1 MPSSLHA
8 RITRRAISPRF
19 ATSTFLNISGR
30 EVAAQTGCGGGAAE
44 RPALPG
50 LYARHLERV
59 LARAR
64 GVEERARVADD
75 ALLILVKTR
84 LAYSLHPVRHRA
96 LGE

>member
-50 LYARHLERV
+50 LHPRHLERE
-59 LARAR
+59 LARVR
-64 GVEERARVADD
+64 GVEERALVADRSEERR
-75 ALLILVKTR
+75 VGKECTEQCR
-84 LAYSLHPVRHRA
+84 SRWSPYH
-96 LGE
+96 